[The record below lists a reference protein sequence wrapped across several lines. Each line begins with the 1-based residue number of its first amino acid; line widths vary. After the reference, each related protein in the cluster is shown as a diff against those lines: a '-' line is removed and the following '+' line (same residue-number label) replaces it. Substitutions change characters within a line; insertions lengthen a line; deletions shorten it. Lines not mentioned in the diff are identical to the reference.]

1 MPLKVNYPQSQVL
14 IGVKMI
20 KKDIAI
26 YKASLDNDELN
37 QIRSVLES
45 KNDLSKVLEF
55 EEKMKDFIGAKH
67 AIATAT
73 STAAIHL
80 ALSAIKLKRG
90 DKILMSVN
98 SFVNLPE
105 VVRHFDAEPVFID
118 INMEDMNIDVN
129 KFEQALA
136 ENKSKK
142 LRGAIITF
150 VAGQT
155 PDLDRIYDISKKYGI
170 ILIEDC
176 RSALGVTYNGKKVGN
191 LRADMT
197 IFSTNPSNSKYAIS
211 RSGVIVT
218 ANEEIANRAKL
229 LRTHALTTTYDSY
242 GNLDYVY
249 DVVDIGHKYDLSE
262 LDAAYALAQLN
273 KTEKFIKRRKEIAKL
288 YEKRLSGVKHITIL
302 DHKDEHIFTQFIIKV
317 SRNRDAFARALKDR
331 GVATGL
337 NYIPLHLLSYYKTKY
352 SIKITAFSNALNN
365 YQQILSLPMYAGLS
379 DDEVKYVCDQVID
392 VASEWV

>member
-1 MPLKVNYPQSQVL
+1 MAKN
-14 IGVKMI
+14 
-20 KKDIAI
+20 IAI
-26 YKASLDNDELN
+26 YKATIDNEELN

-55 EEKMKDFIGAKH
+55 EDNMKKFIGAKY

-105 VVRHFDAEPVFID
+105 VVRHFDAEPIFID

-129 KFEQALA
+129 KFEEALA
-136 ENKSKK
+136 ENDSKK

-150 VAGQT
+150 VGGQT
-155 PDLDRIYDISKKYGI
+155 PDLDRIYDIAQKYGI

-176 RSALGVTYNGKKVGN
+176 RSSLGAYYKGNRVGN

-211 RSGVIVT
+211 RSGIIVT
-218 ANEEIANRAKL
+218 NNEEIANRAKL

-288 YEKRLSGVKHITIL
+288 YESRLTGVKHITVL
-302 DHKDEHIFTQFIIKV
+302 PHKEEHIFTQFIIKV
-317 SRNRDAFARALKDR
+317 SRNRDAFARALKER
-331 GVATGL
+331 GVSTGL

-352 SIKITAFSNALNN
+352 SIKITAFPNALNN

-379 DDEVKYVCDQVID
+379 DDDINYVCDKVIE
-392 VASEWV
+392 VASQWI

>member
-1 MPLKVNYPQSQVL
+1 MASKN
-14 IGVKMI
+14 
-20 KKDIAI
+20 IAI
-26 YKASLDNDELN
+26 YKATTDNEELN

-45 KNDLSKVLEF
+45 KNDLSKVIEF
-55 EEKMKDFIGAKH
+55 EDSMKKFIGAKY

-105 VVRHFDAEPVFID
+105 VVRHFDAEPIFID

-129 KFEQALA
+129 KFEEALA
-136 ENKSKK
+136 ENDSKK

-150 VAGQT
+150 VGGQT
-155 PDLDRIYDISKKYGI
+155 PDLDRIYDISQKYGI

-176 RSALGVTYNGKKVGN
+176 RSSLGATYNGKKVGN

-218 ANEEIANRAKL
+218 NNEDIAARAKL

-288 YEKRLSGVKHITIL
+288 YESRLSGVKHITIL
-302 DHKDEHIFTQFIIKV
+302 PHKEEHIFTQFIIKV
-317 SRNRDAFARALKDR
+317 SRNRDAFARALKER
-331 GVATGL
+331 GVSTGL

-365 YQQILSLPMYAGLS
+365 YQQILSLPMYAGLT
-379 DDEVKYVCDQVID
+379 DEEVNYVCDQVIS
-392 VASEWV
+392 VASEWI

>member
-1 MPLKVNYPQSQVL
+1 MASKN
-14 IGVKMI
+14 
-20 KKDIAI
+20 IAI
-26 YKASLDNDELN
+26 YKATTDNEELN

-45 KNDLSKVLEF
+45 KNDLSKVIEF
-55 EEKMKDFIGAKH
+55 EDSMKKFIGAKY

-105 VVRHFDAEPVFID
+105 VVRHFDAEPIFID

-129 KFEQALA
+129 KFEEALA
-136 ENKSKK
+136 ENDSKK

-150 VAGQT
+150 VGGQT
-155 PDLDRIYDISKKYGI
+155 PDLDRIYDIAQKYGI

-176 RSALGVTYNGKKVGN
+176 RSSLGATYNGKKVGN

-218 ANEEIANRAKL
+218 NNEDIAARAKL

-288 YEKRLSGVKHITIL
+288 YEKRLSDVKHITVL
-302 DHKDEHIFTQFIIKV
+302 PHNDEHIFTQFIIKI
-317 SRNRDAFARALKDR
+317 SRNRDAFARALKER
-331 GVATGL
+331 GVSTGL

-365 YQQILSLPMYAGLS
+365 YQQILSLPMYAGLT
-379 DDEVKYVCDQVID
+379 DEEVNYVCDQVIS
-392 VASEWV
+392 VASEWI

>member
-1 MPLKVNYPQSQVL
+1 MANRN
-14 IGVKMI
+14 
-20 KKDIAI
+20 IAI
-26 YKASLDNDELN
+26 YKASTDNEELS

-55 EEKMKDFIGAKH
+55 EESMRNFIGAKY
-67 AIATAT
+67 AVATAT

-105 VVRHFDAEPVFID
+105 VVRHFDAEPIFID
-118 INMEDMNIDVN
+118 INMEDMNIDIN
-129 KFEQALA
+129 KFEEALA
-136 ENKSKK
+136 VNDSKK

-150 VAGQT
+150 VAGQS
-155 PDLDRIYDISKKYGI
+155 PDLDRIYDIAKKYGI

-176 RSALGVTYNGKKVGN
+176 RSSLGATYNGKKVGN

-211 RSGVIVT
+211 RSGIIVT
-218 ANEEIANRAKL
+218 NNEDIAARAKL

-288 YEKRLSGVKHITIL
+288 YEKRLSDVKHITVL
-302 DHKDEHIFTQFIIKV
+302 PHNDEHIFTQFIIKI
-317 SRNRDAFARALKDR
+317 SRNRDAFARALKER
-331 GVATGL
+331 GVSTGL

-365 YQQILSLPMYAGLS
+365 YQQILSLPMYAGLT
-379 DDEVKYVCDQVID
+379 DEEVNYVCDQVIS
-392 VASEWV
+392 VASEWI

>member
-1 MPLKVNYPQSQVL
+1 MANKN
-14 IGVKMI
+14 
-20 KKDIAI
+20 IAI
-26 YKASLDNDELN
+26 YKATIDNEELN

-45 KNDLSKVLEF
+45 KNDLSKVIEF
-55 EEKMKDFIGAKH
+55 EESMKKFIGAKY

-105 VVRHFDAEPVFID
+105 VVRHFDAEPIFID

-129 KFEQALA
+129 KFEEALA
-136 ENKSKK
+136 ENDSKK

-150 VAGQT
+150 VGGQT
-155 PDLDRIYDISKKYGI
+155 PDLDRIYDIAQKYGI

-176 RSALGVTYNGKKVGN
+176 RSSLGATYNGKKVGN

-218 ANEEIANRAKL
+218 NNEDIAARAKL

-262 LDAAYALAQLN
+262 LDAAYAL
-273 KTEKFIKRRKEIAKL
+273 
-288 YEKRLSGVKHITIL
+288 S
-302 DHKDEHIFTQFIIKV
+302 
-317 SRNRDAFARALKDR
+317 
-331 GVATGL
+331 
-337 NYIPLHLLSYYKTKY
+337 
-352 SIKITAFSNALNN
+352 SIK
-365 YQQILSLPMYAGLS
+365 
-379 DDEVKYVCDQVID
+379 
-392 VASEWV
+392 

>member
-1 MPLKVNYPQSQVL
+1 MANKN
-14 IGVKMI
+14 
-20 KKDIAI
+20 IAI
-26 YKASLDNDELN
+26 YKATIDNEELN

-45 KNDLSKVLEF
+45 KNDLSKVIEF
-55 EEKMKDFIGAKH
+55 EDSMKKFIGAKY

-105 VVRHFDAEPVFID
+105 VVRHFDAEPIFID
-118 INMEDMNIDVN
+118 ISMEDMNIDIN
-129 KFEQALA
+129 KFEEALA
-136 ENKSKK
+136 ENDSKK

-150 VAGQT
+150 VGGQT
-155 PDLDRIYDISKKYGI
+155 PDLDRIYDIAQKYGI

-176 RSALGVTYNGKKVGN
+176 RSSLGAYYKGKRVGN

-218 ANEEIANRAKL
+218 NNEDIAARAKL

-288 YEKRLSGVKHITIL
+288 YESRLSNVKHITIL
-302 DHKDEHIFTQFIIKV
+302 PHKEEHIFTQFIIKV
-317 SRNRDAFARALKDR
+317 SRNRDAFARALKER
-331 GVATGL
+331 GVSTGL

-365 YQQILSLPMYAGLS
+365 YQQILSLPMYAGLT
-379 DDEVKYVCDQVID
+379 DEEVNYVCDQVIS
-392 VASEWV
+392 VASEWI

>member
-1 MPLKVNYPQSQVL
+1 MAKN
-14 IGVKMI
+14 
-20 KKDIAI
+20 IAI
-26 YKASLDNDELN
+26 YKATIDNEELN

-55 EEKMKDFIGAKH
+55 EDNMKKFIGAKY

-105 VVRHFDAEPVFID
+105 VVRHFDAEPIFID
-118 INMEDMNIDVN
+118 INMEDMNIDIN
-129 KFEQALA
+129 KFEEALA
-136 ENKSKK
+136 ENDSKK

-150 VAGQT
+150 VGGQT
-155 PDLDRIYDISKKYGI
+155 PDLDRIYDIAQKYGI

-176 RSALGVTYNGKKVGN
+176 RSSLGAYYKGKRVGN

-211 RSGVIVT
+211 RSGIIVT
-218 ANEEIANRAKL
+218 NNEDIAARAKL

-288 YEKRLSGVKHITIL
+288 YESRLTGVKHITVL
-302 DHKDEHIFTQFIIKV
+302 PHKEEHIFTQFIIKV
-317 SRNRDAFARALKDR
+317 SRNRDAFARALKER
-331 GVATGL
+331 GVSTGL

-352 SIKITAFSNALNN
+352 SIKITAFPNALNN

-379 DDEVKYVCDQVID
+379 DDDINYVCDKVIE
-392 VASEWV
+392 VASQWI

>member
-1 MPLKVNYPQSQVL
+1 M
-14 IGVKMI
+14 
-20 KKDIAI
+20 KKIPI
-26 YKASLDNDELN
+26 FRASVDSDELN
-37 QIRSVLES
+37 QLKQVLDS
-45 KNDLSKVLEF
+45 KEFLSKVLEF
-55 EEKMKDFIGAKH
+55 EESIERFIGAKY

-105 VVRHFDAEPVFID
+105 VVRHFDAEPIFVD
-118 INMEDMNIDVN
+118 INPDDMNIDLD
-129 KFEQALA
+129 KFEEVLK
-136 ENKSKK
+136 ENDSKK

-150 VAGQT
+150 VGGRT
-155 PDLDRIYDISKKYGI
+155 PDLERLYDIVEKYGI

-176 RSALGVTYNGKKVGN
+176 RSSLGATYKGKKVGN

-197 IFSTNPSNSKYAIS
+197 IFSTNPSISRYAVS

-218 ANEEIANRAKL
+218 NNEEIASRAKL

-273 KTEKFIKRRKEIAKL
+273 KTEKFVKRRREIAAL
-288 YEKRLSGVKHITIL
+288 YTKRLSGVKHIEIPTYT
-302 DHKDEHIFTQFIIKV
+302 DDNIFTQFIIKV
-317 SRNRDAFARALKDR
+317 SRNRDAFARALKER
-331 GVATGL
+331 GVSTGL

-352 SIKITAFSNALNN
+352 SIKITAFPNALNN
-365 YQQILSLPMYAGLS
+365 YQQILSLPIYASLT
-379 DDEVKYVCDQVID
+379 DEEANYVCDKVIE
-392 VASEWV
+392 VASSWI

>member
-1 MPLKVNYPQSQVL
+1 MARN
-14 IGVKMI
+14 
-20 KKDIAI
+20 IAI
-26 YKASLDNDELN
+26 YKASIDNEELN

-45 KNDLSKVLEF
+45 KNDLSKVIEF
-55 EEKMKDFIGAKH
+55 EQSMKTFIGAKY
-67 AIATAT
+67 AVATAT

-105 VVRHFDAEPVFID
+105 VVRHFDAEPIFID
-118 INMEDMNIDVN
+118 INMEDMNIDIN
-129 KFEQALA
+129 KFEEALA
-136 ENKSKK
+136 VNDSKK

-150 VAGQT
+150 VAGQS
-155 PDLDRIYDISKKYGI
+155 PDLDRIYDIAKKYGI

-176 RSALGVTYNGKKVGN
+176 RSSLGATYNGKKVGN

-211 RSGVIVT
+211 RSGIIVT
-218 ANEEIANRAKL
+218 NNEDIAARAKL

-288 YEKRLSGVKHITIL
+288 YEKRLSDVKHITVL
-302 DHKDEHIFTQFIIKV
+302 PHNDEHIFTQFIIKI
-317 SRNRDAFARALKDR
+317 SRNRDAFARALKER
-331 GVATGL
+331 GVSTGL

-365 YQQILSLPMYAGLS
+365 YQQILSLPMYAGLT
-379 DDEVKYVCDQVID
+379 DEEVNYVCDQVIS
-392 VASEWV
+392 VASEWI

>member
-1 MPLKVNYPQSQVL
+1 MASKN
-14 IGVKMI
+14 
-20 KKDIAI
+20 IAI
-26 YKASLDNDELN
+26 YKATIDNEELN

-45 KNDLSKVLEF
+45 KNDLSKVIEF
-55 EEKMKDFIGAKH
+55 EDSMKKFIGAKY

-105 VVRHFDAEPVFID
+105 VVRHFDAEPIFID
-118 INMEDMNIDVN
+118 ISMEDMNIDIN
-129 KFEQALA
+129 KFEEALA
-136 ENKSKK
+136 ENDSKK

-150 VAGQT
+150 VGGQT
-155 PDLDRIYDISKKYGI
+155 PDLDRIYDIAQKYGI

-176 RSALGVTYNGKKVGN
+176 RSSLGAYYKGKRVGN

-211 RSGVIVT
+211 RSGIIVT
-218 ANEEIANRAKL
+218 NNEDIAARAKL

-288 YEKRLSGVKHITIL
+288 YESRLTGVKHITVL
-302 DHKDEHIFTQFIIKV
+302 PHKEEHIFTQFIIKV
-317 SRNRDAFARALKDR
+317 SRNRDAFARALKER
-331 GVATGL
+331 GVSTGL

-352 SIKITAFSNALNN
+352 SIKITAFPNALNN

-379 DDEVKYVCDQVID
+379 DDDINYVCDKVIE
-392 VASEWV
+392 VASQWI

>member
-1 MPLKVNYPQSQVL
+1 MANKN
-14 IGVKMI
+14 
-20 KKDIAI
+20 IAI
-26 YKASLDNDELN
+26 YKATIDNDELN

-45 KNDLSKVLEF
+45 KNDLSKVIEF
-55 EEKMKDFIGAKH
+55 EESMVKFIGAKY

-105 VVRHFDAEPVFID
+105 VVRHFDAEPIFID

-129 KFEQALA
+129 KFEEALA
-136 ENKSKK
+136 ENDSKK

-150 VAGQT
+150 VGGQT
-155 PDLDRIYDISKKYGI
+155 PDLDRIYDIAKKYGI

-176 RSALGVTYNGKKVGN
+176 RSSLGATYNGKRVGN

-218 ANEEIANRAKL
+218 NNDDIAARAKL

-302 DHKDEHIFTQFIIKV
+302 PHKEEHIFTQFIIKI
-317 SRNRDAFARALKDR
+317 SRNRDAFARALKER
-331 GVATGL
+331 GVSTGL

-365 YQQILSLPMYAGLS
+365 YQQILSLPIYAGLT
-379 DDEVKYVCDQVID
+379 DEEVNYVCDQVIS
-392 VASEWV
+392 VASEWI

>member
-1 MPLKVNYPQSQVL
+1 MAKN
-14 IGVKMI
+14 
-20 KKDIAI
+20 IAI
-26 YKASLDNDELN
+26 YKASIDNEELN

-45 KNDLSKVLEF
+45 KNDLSKVIEF
-55 EEKMKDFIGAKH
+55 EESMKKFIGAKY

-105 VVRHFDAEPVFID
+105 VVRHFDAEPIFID

-129 KFEQALA
+129 KFEEALA
-136 ENKSKK
+136 VNDSKK

-150 VAGQT
+150 VAGQS
-155 PDLDRIYDISKKYGI
+155 PDLDRIYDIAKKYGI

-176 RSALGVTYNGKKVGN
+176 RSSLGAIYKGKKVGN

-211 RSGVIVT
+211 RSGIIVT
-218 ANEEIANRAKL
+218 NNEDIAARAKL

-288 YEKRLSGVKHITIL
+288 YEKRLSDVKHITVL
-302 DHKDEHIFTQFIIKV
+302 PHNDEHIFTQFIIKI
-317 SRNRDAFARALKDR
+317 SRNRDAFARALKER
-331 GVATGL
+331 GVSTGL

-365 YQQILSLPMYAGLS
+365 YQQILSLPMYAGLT
-379 DDEVKYVCDQVID
+379 DEEVNYVCDQVIS
-392 VASEWV
+392 VASEWI

>member
-1 MPLKVNYPQSQVL
+1 MRN
-14 IGVKMI
+14 
-20 KKDIAI
+20 
-26 YKASLDNDELN
+26 
-37 QIRSVLES
+37 
-45 KNDLSKVLEF
+45 
-55 EEKMKDFIGAKH
+55 FIGAKY
-67 AIATAT
+67 AVATAT

-105 VVRHFDAEPVFID
+105 VVRHFDAEPIFID
-118 INMEDMNIDVN
+118 INMEDMNIDIN
-129 KFEQALA
+129 KFEEALA
-136 ENKSKK
+136 ANDSKK

-150 VAGQT
+150 VAGQA
-155 PDLDRIYDISKKYGI
+155 PDLDRIYDIAKRYGI

-176 RSALGVTYNGKKVGN
+176 RSSLGGTYKGNKIGK

-211 RSGVIVT
+211 RSGIIVT
-218 ANEEIANRAKL
+218 NNEDIANRAKL

-273 KTEKFIKRRKEIAKL
+273 KTQKFIKRRKEIAKL
-288 YEKRLSGVKHITIL
+288 YEKRLTGVKHITIPS
-302 DHKDEHIFTQFIIKV
+302 HNDEHIFTHFIIKV
-317 SRNRDAFARALKDR
+317 SRNRDGFARALKER
-331 GVATGL
+331 GVSTGL

-365 YQQILSLPMYAGLS
+365 YQQILSLPIYASLS
-379 DDEVKYVCDQVID
+379 DEDVNYVCDQVID
-392 VASEWV
+392 VASEWI

>member
-1 MPLKVNYPQSQVL
+1 MSHYIDRNR
-14 IGVKMI
+14 
-20 KKDIAI
+20 
-26 YKASLDNDELN
+26 LD
-37 QIRSVLES
+37 Q
-45 KNDLSKVLEF
+45 KQP
-55 EEKMKDFIGAKH
+55 
-67 AIATAT
+67 
-73 STAAIHL
+73 AALHL
-80 ALSAIKLKRG
+80 ALSSMRLKRG
-90 DKILMSVN
+90 DKVLMSVN

-105 VVRHFDAEPVFID
+105 VVRHFDAEPIFID
-118 INMEDMNIDVN
+118 INMEDMNIDIN
-129 KFEQALA
+129 KFEEALA
-136 ENKSKK
+136 ENDSKK

-150 VAGQT
+150 VGGQT
-155 PDLDRIYDISKKYGI
+155 PDLDRIYDIAKKYGI

-176 RSALGVTYNGKKVGN
+176 RSSLGAYYKGNRVGN

-211 RSGVIVT
+211 RSGIIVT
-218 ANEEIANRAKL
+218 NNEEIANRAKL

-288 YEKRLSGVKHITIL
+288 YESRLTGVKHITVL
-302 DHKDEHIFTQFIIKV
+302 PHKEEHIFTQFIIKV
-317 SRNRDAFARALKDR
+317 SRNRDAFARALKER
-331 GVATGL
+331 GVSTGL

-352 SIKITAFSNALNN
+352 SIKITAFPNALNN

-379 DDEVKYVCDQVID
+379 DDDINYVCDKVIE
-392 VASEWV
+392 VASQWI

>member
-1 MPLKVNYPQSQVL
+1 MAKN
-14 IGVKMI
+14 
-20 KKDIAI
+20 IAI
-26 YKASLDNDELN
+26 YKASIDNEELN

-45 KNDLSKVLEF
+45 KNDLSKVIEF
-55 EEKMKDFIGAKH
+55 EENMKKFIGAKY

-105 VVRHFDAEPVFID
+105 VVRHFDAEPIFID
-118 INMEDMNIDVN
+118 INMEDMNIDIN
-129 KFEQALA
+129 KFEEALA
-136 ENKSKK
+136 ANDSKK

-150 VAGQT
+150 VAGQA
-155 PDLDRIYDISKKYGI
+155 PDLDRIYDIAKKYGI

-176 RSALGVTYNGKKVGN
+176 RSSLGATYNGKKVGN

-211 RSGVIVT
+211 RSGIIVT
-218 ANEEIANRAKL
+218 NNEDIAARAKL

-288 YEKRLSGVKHITIL
+288 YEKRLSDVKHITVL
-302 DHKDEHIFTQFIIKV
+302 PHNDEHIFTQFIIKI
-317 SRNRDAFARALKDR
+317 SRNRDAFARALKER
-331 GVATGL
+331 GVSTGL

-365 YQQILSLPMYAGLS
+365 YQQILSLPMYAGLT
-379 DDEVKYVCDQVID
+379 DEEVNYVCDQVIS
-392 VASEWV
+392 VASEWI